1 MPSDTAQSPQTPPAP
16 RQKYGVLYVDD
27 EEQALKY
34 FKRGVEK
41 EWPVFIA
48 HSVALALQIL
58 EKESAN
64 IGVVLTDQKMP
75 GQTGVE
81 LLKQVRSRWPKMVRM
96 LITAYSEIESAVDA
110 VNSGSIS
117 KYITKPA
124 DLPQLKA
131 TLKEALDQFNADLDK
146 DLVLNERMA
155 SLQRILIADRVRSL
169 AVMADGISHHLRNSM
184 TAMSCFLEEANP
196 PGQTSP
202 AAGDPYIGQLWNL
215 ARNERGELI
224 ALLQSVGAAST
235 QSEYKWTE
243 GVDLMKLASSIAA
256 PSDPAAATT
265 MALEIKPPAGDISVI
280 KGDSER
286 LAYLLRTICKYTRKL
301 CGTNASVSMSA
312 DRIDNYWMSQAIRLR
327 FVGSGPAWTERD
339 AAALFTPFAFPGN
352 DPSDLGI
359 EMLLAFFVAHEH
371 GGDVIVHRSA
381 PEGPGFEVILPLN
394 PQAVRRPSLDGQLL
408 EKTSLQGNFA
418 ARPAA

>member
-1 MPSDTAQSPQTPPAP
+1 MPSETVQPLQPSRA
-16 RQKYGVLYVDD
+16 KYGVLYVDD

-34 FKRGVEK
+34 FKRGMEK
-41 EWPVFIA
+41 ECPVFIA
-48 HSVALALQIL
+48 HSVALAMQIL
-58 EKESAN
+58 EKEWAN

-131 TLKEALDQFNADLDK
+131 MLKEALDQFNLELEK
-146 DLVLNERMA
+146 DIVLNERMA
-155 SLQRILIADRVRSL
+155 SLQRIVIADRVRSL

-184 TAMSCFLEEANP
+184 TAMSCFLEEANT
-196 PGQTSP
+196 PGQPSP
-202 AAGDPYIGQLWNL
+202 AGSDPYIGQLWNL
-215 ARNERGELI
+215 ARNERGELM
-224 ALLQSVGAAST
+224 ALLQSVGAASA

-243 GVDLMKLASSIAA
+243 GVDLMKLASSIAT
-256 PSDPAAATT
+256 PSDPAAATIK
-265 MALEIKPPAGDISVI
+265 ALEIKPPAGDIPVI
-280 KGDSER
+280 KGDADR

-301 CGTNASVSMSA
+301 CGANISVSMSA

-327 FVGSGPAWTERD
+327 FIGGGPAWAERD
-339 AAALFTPFAFPGN
+339 VAALFTPFAFPGN

-371 GGDVIVHRSA
+371 GGDVIVHRGE

-394 PQAVRRPSLDGQLL
+394 PQAVRRPVLDGQLL
-408 EKTSLQGNFA
+408 EKTSMQGNFA
-418 ARPAA
+418 TARPAA

>member
-1 MPSDTAQSPQTPPAP
+1 VIYT
-16 RQKYGVLYVDD
+16 DD

-34 FKRGVEK
+34 FKRGMEK
-41 EWPVFIA
+41 ECPVFIA
-48 HSVALALQIL
+48 HSVALALEIL
-58 EKESAN
+58 EKEWAN

-81 LLKQVRSRWPKMVRM
+81 LLKQVRARWPKMVRI

-110 VNSGSIS
+110 VNSGSIY

-131 TLKEALDQFNADLDK
+131 TLKEALDQFAAELDK
-146 DLVLNERMA
+146 DVVLKERMA
-155 SLQRILIADRVRSL
+155 SLQRIVIADRVRSL
-169 AVMADGISHHLRNSM
+169 AAMADGISHHLRNSM
-184 TAMSCFLEEANP
+184 TAMSCFLEEASA
-196 PGQTSP
+196 PGQPAP

-215 ARNERGELI
+215 ARNERGELME
-224 ALLQSVGAAST
+224 LLQSVGAAST

-243 GVDLMKLASSIAA
+243 GVDLMKLASSITAA
-256 PSDPAAATT
+256 PAAAASVATT
-265 MALEIKPPAGDISVI
+265 MALEIKPPAGDIPAI
-280 KGDSER
+280 KGDADR
-286 LAYLLRTICKYTRKL
+286 LGYLLRTVCKYTHKL
-301 CGTNASVSMSA
+301 CGTNTSVSMSA

-327 FVGSGPAWTERD
+327 FIGCGPAWTERD
-339 AAALFTPFAFPGN
+339 VAALFTPFAFPSN

-394 PQAVRRPSLDGQLL
+394 PQAVRRPTLDDHLL
-408 EKTSLQGNFA
+408 EKTSVQGNFTAPRTA
-418 ARPAA
+418 A